1 MMVSNIIAMF
11 LALAQSVTDHR
22 AQILDGIDSI
32 PVLGTPGTMAVWGDN
47 AFPVIVGKNKS
58 QPVAAAAT
66 YGKGRFFAIAHG
78 AYTGGVLNGTSSKFM
93 AQVAR
98 WVSQKESPRIGAL
111 HNNTKNWNSLD
122 VLMWGQNT
130 QLTPDLET
138 QLLAWIA
145 EGGSVIASAC
155 PWGWAQ
161 VTGKNLQKDLSQNQV
176 MAILGMQYGGNYAKG
191 NGDVFTIE
199 EIPVETHAGLALREI
214 EETGTTSHIGSGALQ
229 YAVQIDPAFR
239 QTVSAAIES
248 DGMQGPTKQM
258 PVKVQDVSRRLFV
271 TNFSSNWKDKSVD
284 DVIAVNG
291 SEEFPGTVDAT
302 VERVTET
309 KKLDGKIQGWQS
321 SGLYL
326 CPGEIMQLNVIE
338 GNPGG
343 WSIRIGC
350 HKDTLWH
357 KDSWNRWPEITHVTS
372 FENQQ
377 KVATPWGGLVY
388 FIAGNNVSNLL
399 LQISGCVEAPLF
411 DIDEASIDWALER
424 NNPAPWAEIKGHH
437 MILSVPSAAV
447 RTLENPLEVAQFWDE
462 VVSSHCQ
469 LAGIKVPARPERF
482 VADTQISAGYM
493 HSGYPIM
500 TWLDVATP
508 APKKENSEM
517 EKLARVVDVQDL
529 KKRGSWGHFHE
540 LGHNRQRKWWTFGGT
555 GEVTCNLFSLH
566 AGEVLCGIN
575 PWENEWLQG
584 QKTAAKKYLEDG
596 ADFEKWKRNPGIAL
610 VSYAQLQKEF
620 GWMPITQVF
629 SEYEVMDS
637 SERPSDNRAKMDQW
651 VRRMSIATN
660 RDLRPFYKS
669 WGMPLSDWLMQD
681 TVLNTLSIW
690 TAQAL

>member
-47 AFPVIVGKNKS
+47 AFPVIIGKNKS

-111 HNNTKNWNSLD
+111 HNNTKDWNSLD

-229 YAVQIDPAFR
+229 YAVQIDSAFR

-248 DGMQGPTKQM
+248 DGIQGPTKQM

-284 DVIAVNG
+284 DVVAVNG

-309 KKLDGKIQGWQS
+309 KKFDGKIQGWQS

-338 GNPGG
+338 GNPEG

-357 KDSWNRWPEITHVTS
+357 KDSWKRWPEISHVTS
-372 FENQQ
+372 LQEQQ

-388 FIAGNNVSNLL
+388 CIAENNTSNIELT
-399 LQISGCVEAPLF
+399 ISGCVEAPLF
-411 DIDEASIDWALER
+411 DIDNPTDWIAER
-424 NNPAPWAEIKGHH
+424 QNPAPWAEIKGHH

-447 RTLENPLEVAQFWDE
+447 RDLDNPEEVALFWDE
-462 VVSSHCQ
+462 VVSSHCE
-469 LAGIKVPARPERF
+469 LAGVEIPNRPERF
-482 VADTQISAGYM
+482 VADRQISAGYM
-493 HSGYPIM
+493 HSGYPVM

-508 APKKENSEM
+508 ENS
-517 EKLARVVDVQDL
+517 KLARVVDVQDL

-540 LGHNRQRKWWTFGGT
+540 LGHNRQRSWWTFAGT

-566 AGEVLCGIN
+566 AGEVLCGIE
-575 PWENEWLQG
+575 PWNNAWLQG
-584 QKTAAKKYLEDG
+584 QKPAAIQYLKDG
-596 ADFEKWKRNPGIAL
+596 ADFSKWLSSPGIAL

-620 GWMPITQVF
+620 GWRPITQVF
-629 SEYEVMDS
+629 SEYEAMS
-637 SERPSDNRAKMDQW
+637 AHERPTDNQVKMDEW

-660 RDLRPFYKS
+660 RDLREFYRS
-669 WGMPLSDWLMQD
+669 WGMPLSTGLLENKTLD
-681 TVLNTLSIW
+681 TYEIW
-690 TAQAL
+690 MPQPL